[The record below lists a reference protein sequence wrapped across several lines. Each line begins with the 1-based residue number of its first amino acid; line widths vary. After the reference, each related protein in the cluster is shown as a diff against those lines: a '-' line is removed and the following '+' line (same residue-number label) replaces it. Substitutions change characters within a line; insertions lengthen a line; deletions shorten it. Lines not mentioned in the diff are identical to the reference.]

1 MLGEQAQWPRFTQ
14 EKGGRFL
21 HLQYSSKEPLA
32 LPSLSS
38 FPSTGVEVSGVL
50 VKSLHFSCS
59 KFQ

>member
-14 EKGGRFL
+14 EKGGRF
-21 HLQYSSKEPLA
+21 LQYSSKEPLA

-38 FPSTGVEVSGVL
+38 FPSTGFEVSGVL